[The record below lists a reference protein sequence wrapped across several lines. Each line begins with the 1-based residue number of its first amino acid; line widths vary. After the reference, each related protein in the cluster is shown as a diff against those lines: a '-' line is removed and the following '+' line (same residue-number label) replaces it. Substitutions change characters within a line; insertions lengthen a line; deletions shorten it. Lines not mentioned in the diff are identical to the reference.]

1 MEKIKYIKTM
11 VQYKVTIIE
20 ANKGHI
26 FKSINKAKEFIVKWC
41 FENNQHTG
49 KLDIDKRTLLW
60 HVGTWQKPII
70 QFEKLTT
77 N

>member
-1 MEKIKYIKTM
+1 MA
-11 VQYKVTIIE
+11 QYKVTITE
-20 ANKGHI
+20 TNKEHI
-26 FKSINKAKEFIVKWC
+26 FKSINKAKGFIVKWC
-41 FENNQHTG
+41 FENDQHTG